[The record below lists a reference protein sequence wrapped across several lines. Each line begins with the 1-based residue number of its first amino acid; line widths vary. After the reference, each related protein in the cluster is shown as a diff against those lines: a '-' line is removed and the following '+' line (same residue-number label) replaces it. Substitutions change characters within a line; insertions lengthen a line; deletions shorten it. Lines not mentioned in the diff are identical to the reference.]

1 MYLAQSLLISLI
13 LMYGI
18 AVKLTSASPPL
29 RNSVET
35 LTLACLNKINVPC

>member
-18 AVKLTSASPPL
+18 AVQLTSASRPR
-29 RNSVET
+29 RNSVGT
-35 LTLACLNKINVPC
+35 LTGGNTPLLK